1 MRRFLIAG
9 TAIMILGLIS
19 EGADRPT
26 IKEMSEAE
34 DQLRKFVPSL
44 SAVEERFPNDIQ
56 VLLGLARIYKSYA
69 PSFDYWDR
77 SKQLYRKAVELDPK
91 NKAAHAAMAM
101 KFVVDFLGQR
111 QGVLLSLELQ
121 REYAKENNLQEVE
134 IPTWDA
140 LYKWLREEGHQRVVI
155 RDFNEARARICE
167 KLDQGLPEVISD
179 LEKAE
184 KIDPENALYNYLR
197 ASLNFE
203 LGKDADGLK
212 EVEQGS
218 EKPYLNNYYIEIASA
233 RRRVLQE
240 GGFPEHYREII
251 ENMQTYLGG
260 LPSYDK
266 LIEIAKQQ
274 GTNQDPKKA
283 SRICEV
289 LIRLAEQV
297 RQEPVPG
304 KPGGKRGE
312 NEFSRR
318 IEKEAKQQLAK
329 IQTRLQDNG
338 AP

>member
-9 TAIMILGLIS
+9 TAIVILGMIS
-19 EGADRPT
+19 QGQDRPT

-44 SAVEERFPNDIQ
+44 SAVEDRFPDDLQ

-77 SKQLYRKAVELDPK
+77 SKQLYRKAVELNPK
-91 NKAAHAAMAM
+91 NKAARAVRSTE
-101 KFVVDFLGQR
+101 VVSEFLGQR
-111 QGVLLSLELQ
+111 GILMALEMKRQ
-121 REYAKENNLQEVE
+121 YAKENNFQEVE
-134 IPTWDA
+134 IPSWSS
-140 LYKWLREEGHQRVVI
+140 LYKWLREEGQQRVVI

-167 KLDQGLPEVISD
+167 KLDQGLPAVISD

-184 KIDPENALYNYLR
+184 KIDPENGLYNYVR
-197 ASLNFE
+197 AAVNFE
-203 LGKDADGLK
+203 LGKEAEGLT
-212 EVEQGS
+212 EVERGAN
-218 EKPYLNNYYIEIASA
+218 KPYLNNYWIEIAAA
-233 RRRVLQE
+233 RKRVLQE

-274 GTNQDPKKA
+274 ETSQDLKKA

-304 KPGGKRGE
+304 KPGGKRGD
-312 NEFSRR
+312 NEFSKR
-318 IEKEAKQQLAK
+318 IDREAKRQLAK
-329 IQTRLQDNG
+329 IQIRLQDNG

>member
-1 MRRFLIAG
+1 
-9 TAIMILGLIS
+9 MISQGQ
-19 EGADRPT
+19 DRPT
-26 IKEMSEAE
+26 IEEMSEAE

-44 SAVEERFPNDIQ
+44 SAVEDRFPDDLQ

-77 SKQLYRKAVELDPK
+77 SKQLYRKAVELNPK
-91 NKAAHAAMAM
+91 NKAACAVRSTE
-101 KFVVDFLGQR
+101 VVSEFLGQR
-111 QGVLLSLELQ
+111 GILMALEMKRQ
-121 REYAKENNLQEVE
+121 YAKENNFQEVE
-134 IPTWDA
+134 IPSWSS
-140 LYKWLREEGHQRVVI
+140 LYKWLREEGQQRVVI

-167 KLDQGLPEVISD
+167 KLDQGLPAVISD

-184 KIDPENALYNYLR
+184 KIDPENGLYNYVR
-197 ASLNFE
+197 AAVNFE
-203 LGKDADGLK
+203 LGKEAEGLT
-212 EVEQGS
+212 EVERGAN
-218 EKPYLNNYYIEIASA
+218 KPYLNNYWIEIAAA
-233 RRRVLQE
+233 RKRVLQE

-274 GTNQDPKKA
+274 ETSQDLKKA

-304 KPGGKRGE
+304 KPGGKRGD
-312 NEFSRR
+312 NEFSKR
-318 IEKEAKQQLAK
+318 IDREAKRQLAR
-329 IQTRLQDNG
+329 IQIRLQDNG

>member
-9 TAIMILGLIS
+9 TAIVILGMIS
-19 EGADRPT
+19 QGQDRPT

-44 SAVEERFPNDIQ
+44 SAVEDRFPDDLQ

-77 SKQLYRKAVELDPK
+77 SKQLYRKAVELNPK
-91 NKAAHAAMAM
+91 NKAACAVRSTE
-101 KFVVDFLGQR
+101 VVSEFLGQR
-111 QGVLLSLELQ
+111 GILMALEMKRQ
-121 REYAKENNLQEVE
+121 YAKENNFQEVE
-134 IPTWDA
+134 IPSWSS
-140 LYKWLREEGHQRVVI
+140 LYKWLREEGQQRVVI

-167 KLDQGLPEVISD
+167 KLDQGLPAVISD

-184 KIDPENALYNYLR
+184 KIDPENGLYNYVR
-197 ASLNFE
+197 AAVNFE
-203 LGKDADGLK
+203 LGKEAEGLT
-212 EVEQGS
+212 EVERGAN
-218 EKPYLNNYYIEIASA
+218 KPYLNNYWIEIAAA
-233 RRRVLQE
+233 RKRVLQE

-274 GTNQDPKKA
+274 ETSQDLKKA

-304 KPGGKRGE
+304 KPGGKRGD
-312 NEFSRR
+312 NEFSKR
-318 IEKEAKQQLAK
+318 IDREAKRQLAR
-329 IQTRLQDNG
+329 IQIRLQDNG

>member
-1 MRRFLIAG
+1 MIAQG
-9 TAIMILGLIS
+9 K
-19 EGADRPT
+19 ERPT

-44 SAVEERFPNDIQ
+44 SAVEKRFPDDIQ

-91 NKAAHAAMAM
+91 NKAARAALAT
-101 KFVVDFLGQR
+101 KVVVDFLAQRRILTDLEMQR
-111 QGVLLSLELQ
+111 Q
-121 REYAKENNLQEVE
+121 YAKQNNLQEVE
-134 IPTWDA
+134 IPSWSS
-140 LYKWLREEGHQRVVI
+140 LHEWLREEGQQRVVI
-155 RDFNEARARICE
+155 RDFNEARSRICE
-167 KLDQGLPEVISD
+167 KLDRGLPAVISD
-179 LEKAE
+179 LEQAE
-184 KIDPENALYNYLR
+184 KIEPENALYNYLR

-203 LGKDADGLK
+203 LGKNADGLK
-212 EVEQGS
+212 EVERGS
-218 EKPYLNNYYIEIASA
+218 EKPYLNNYYIEIAAA

-266 LIEIAKQQ
+266 LIEVAKQQ
-274 GTNQDPKKA
+274 GASHDLKKA
-283 SRICEV
+283 AQICQA

-304 KPGGKRGE
+304 KPGGKRGD
-312 NEFSRR
+312 NELSKR
-318 IEKEAKQQLAK
+318 IEREAKQQLAK
-329 IQTRLQDNG
+329 IQIRLRDDG
-338 AP
+338 TP